1 MSYTIT
7 TGKHPGQ
14 PGACL
19 AQYNHSTFKHG
30 SNNPNHHN
38 PSANHPQVMPV
49 THYPITTYGSYG
61 NPSWRP
67 PGSSYPF
74 YY

>member
-7 TGKHPGQ
+7 TGSHPGQ

-19 AQYNHSTFKHG
+19 AKYNHSTLQH
-30 SNNPNHHN
+30 SSHN
-38 PSANHPQVMPV
+38 PSQNPFTSHNHLVP
-49 THYPITTYGSYG
+49 PIQQPGTSYGYYG

-67 PGSSYPF
+67 PGASYPF